1 MVGCKLSRR
10 RGSLHDVEDKVAEKI
25 VRVHVDQVIITQEE
39 DSIGYSTPYHAQSI

>member
-10 RGSLHDVEDKVAEKI
+10 RGSLHDVEDKVVEKI
-25 VRVHVDQVIITQEE
+25 VRVHVDQVIITQE